1 MGKKRKAGEGTL
13 RLRKDGR
20 WEGRI
25 VVDYD
30 ENGKPKTKNVTAKTK
45 AECLKKLEALKE
57 KCGIVTGKATPE
69 MPFGDWL
76 DLWYKTYS
84 KPNIRITTQLNPHHH
99 AAQLREP
106 HLSAHHSFHRKDTAQ
121 QADAERLA
129 EILRRPQEERAA
141 IKGRALRHGA
151 VRPHGAFLPYHMPHG
166 AAEGGRGKA
175 DHRQS
180 CRRLQAA
187 AEKGAGNAG
196 PDPRG
201 NETVS
206 DAIEAKR
213 FL

>member
-45 AECLKKLEALKE
+45 AECLKKLESLKE
-57 KCGIVTGKATPE
+57 KCGVVTGKATPE

-84 KPNIRITTQLNPHHH
+84 KPNIRITTQLSYENRIYLHIIPSIGKIPLNKLT
-99 AAQLREP
+99 QREP

-129 EILRRPQEERAA
+129 EILRRP
-141 IKGRALRHGA
+141 
-151 VRPHGAFLPYHMPHG
+151 
-166 AAEGGRGKA
+166 
-175 DHRQS
+175 
-180 CRRLQAA
+180 
-187 AEKGAGNAG
+187 
-196 PDPRG
+196 
-201 NETVS
+201 
-206 DAIEAKR
+206 
-213 FL
+213 

>member
-76 DLWYKTYS
+76 DLWYKTY
-84 KPNIRITTQLNPHHH
+84 
-99 AAQLREP
+99 
-106 HLSAHHSFHRKDTAQ
+106 LSASPRSSATRTAS
-121 QADAERLA
+121 
-129 EILRRPQEERAA
+129 ICTS
-141 IKGRALRHGA
+141 
-151 VRPHGAFLPYHMPHG
+151 FLPSERY
-166 AAEGGRGKA
+166 R
-175 DHRQS
+175 S
-180 CRRLQAA
+180 
-187 AEKGAGNAG
+187 
-196 PDPRG
+196 
-201 NETVS
+201 TS
-206 DAIEAKR
+206 
-213 FL
+213 

>member
-1 MGKKRKAGEGTL
+1 MDKKRKAGEGTL

-84 KPNIRITTQLNPHHH
+84 KPNIRITTQLSYENRIYLHIIPSIGKIPLNKLT
-99 AAQLREP
+99 Q
-106 HLSAHHSFHRKDTAQ
+106 
-121 QADAERLA
+121 
-129 EILRRPQEERAA
+129 
-141 IKGRALRHGA
+141 ALRHGA

-196 PDPRG
+196 SDPRG

>member
-84 KPNIRITTQLNPHHH
+84 KPNIRITTQLSYENRIYLHIIP
-99 AAQLREP
+99 
-106 HLSAHHSFHRKDTAQ
+106 S
-121 QADAERLA
+121 
-129 EILRRPQEERAA
+129 I
-141 IKGRALRHGA
+141 
-151 VRPHGAFLPYHMPHG
+151 
-166 AAEGGRGKA
+166 GKIPLNKLT
-175 DHRQS
+175 QS
-180 CRRLQAA
+180 DLQ
-187 AEKGAGNAG
+187 K
-196 PDPRG
+196 
-201 NETVS
+201 
-206 DAIEAKR
+206 
-213 FL
+213 F

>member
-76 DLWYKTYS
+76 DL
-84 KPNIRITTQLNPHHH
+84 
-99 AAQLREP
+99 
-106 HLSAHHSFHRKDTAQ
+106 SASPRSSATRTAS
-121 QADAERLA
+121 
-129 EILRRPQEERAA
+129 ICTS
-141 IKGRALRHGA
+141 
-151 VRPHGAFLPYHMPHG
+151 FLPSERY
-166 AAEGGRGKA
+166 R
-175 DHRQS
+175 S
-180 CRRLQAA
+180 
-187 AEKGAGNAG
+187 
-196 PDPRG
+196 
-201 NETVS
+201 TS
-206 DAIEAKR
+206 
-213 FL
+213 